1 MLGITLGINS
11 GYDLLGMI
19 VMVGVGYYFLKF
31 ALIVLGGDGSND
43 DPWTL

>member
-11 GYDLLGMI
+11 GYDLLSII
-19 VMVGVGYYFLKF
+19 VMIGIGYYFLKF
-31 ALIVLGGDGSND
+31 ALIVCGDSD